1 MNGFS
6 EKIHLL
12 LKAPTEEHPQA
23 DRERILQKLEQ
34 KGFPKVSMT
43 LLALQNL
50 YPLCRQSE
58 WDITVTL
65 VHTDSQ
71 TLVTAVEAGDTTAA
85 HYGLAVDL
93 GSTTVVMQ
101 MVDMNTGDVLAEA
114 KTMNGQIRFGDDILT
129 RIIYAKDN
137 PAHQREIAA
146 ATHDTFHTLFQGLED
161 QCGIPA
167 SRCPVMI
174 VSGNTTMIHFLLGLD
189 AWPVFSAPYAPV
201 VSAPDFFRGGEIGL
215 AYSGMVYII
224 PAIANYLGGDI
235 TSGLLTTDFYRKDGL
250 SVFFDIG
257 TNGELVLG
265 NKNFLI
271 AGAGAAGPALEGGI
285 SKYGMRARA
294 GAIDRV
300 TIDGS
305 VLTFTTIEN
314 RPPEGICGSGI
325 IDLIAQMRLNGWID
339 VSGTLDPS
347 ASDRIVY
354 LSESGEYAAVYATAE
369 EAANGKM
376 LYFSQTDIRQY
387 LDTKAA
393 AHTMTDCLLDASGFT
408 PEDLTAFYT
417 AGAFGTYADL
427 ESAVTVGIFPDLP
440 RERFIC
446 LQNSSLAGARLLLS
460 DRNRRK
466 DIDYLLETIYCI
478 QFASMPDFLIKM
490 QASKF
495 IPHTDMRLYPSVERA
510 LEEKKRH
517 RDSDETKK

>member
-1 MNGFS
+1 MDGFS

-12 LKAPTEEHPQA
+12 PEAPTEEHPQA
-23 DRERILQKLEQ
+23 DRERILHELER
-34 KGFPKVSMT
+34 KGFQNVSMT
-43 LLALQNL
+43 LFALRSL
-50 YPLCRQSE
+50 YPLCRE
-58 WDITVTL
+58 HGWDITVTL
-65 VHTDSQ
+65 VHKDAQ
-71 TLVTAVEAGDTTAA
+71 TFVTAIEAGDTTAS

-101 MVDMNTGDVLAEA
+101 MIDMNTGNVLSEA
-114 KTMNGQIRFGDDILT
+114 RCMNGQIRFGDDILT

-137 PAHQREIAA
+137 PDHQREIAS
-146 ATHDTFHTLFQGLED
+146 ATHDTFLSLFQELEAD
-161 QCGIPA
+161 CGISA
-167 SRCPVMI
+167 ANCPVMI

-189 AWPVFSAPYAPV
+189 AWTIFSSPYAPV
-201 VSAPDFFRGGEIGL
+201 ASAPGSFWGNEIGMDF
-215 AYSGMVYII
+215 SGMVYII

-285 SKYGMRARA
+285 SKYGMRARD
-294 GAIDRV
+294 GAIDRIRISGP
-300 TIDGS
+300 T
-305 VLTFTTIEN
+305 LTFTTIGDKQ
-314 RPPEGICGSGI
+314 PEGICGSGI

-339 VSGTLDPS
+339 ISGALDPS
-347 ASDRIVY
+347 ASDRIIY
-354 LSESGEYAAVYATAE
+354 LPETEEYAAVYATADE
-369 EAANGKM
+369 SAGGEP

-393 AHTMTDCLLDASGFT
+393 AHTMVDCLLDASGFT
-408 PEDLTAFYT
+408 PDDITAFYT

-440 RERFIC
+440 RECFHC
-446 LQNSSLAGARLLLS
+446 LQNSSLAGARALLL
-460 DRNRRK
+460 DRSRMD
-466 DIDYLLETIYCI
+466 DIHYLLETVYCI

-495 IPHTDMRLYPSVERA
+495 IPHTDMRMYPSVEHA
-510 LEEKKRH
+510 LSVKSTPAYRKNI
-517 RDSDETKK
+517 